1 MVCNIKKCIL
11 IDGGCN
17 SVCTYM
23 CVMCVYM
30 CVHIWLC
37 MCVSAQ
43 YVAIICAYVCK
54 CECGHVHLFKRGYKV
69 YRQHF
74 TRVVVQGRGCCDMIF
89 VAWQLLEKAR
99 EQHQDTLYTL
109 C

>member
-1 MVCNIKKCIL
+1 MHVCNVCVY
-11 IDGGCN
+11 
-17 SVCTYM
+17 VCTYM
-23 CVMCVYM
+23 VVYV
-30 CVHIWLC
+30 CEC

-74 TRVVVQGRGCCDMIF
+74 TRVIVQGRDCCDMIF

-99 EQHQDTLYTL
+99 EQHKTL
-109 C
+109 CILFVDL